1 MRILCLSLFIA
12 TISSGQQG
20 LPDPAFNKIP
30 FGEWLKGGGEA
41 HIRWSVRAMP
51 AHLTVH
57 QRLSTAISVRVEG
70 AEFVKRT
77 KPGQLVV
84 FMEIRDRDDHTY
96 RMHRELRLGELKKP
110 SVLASVDFEQS
121 TFITPGFYDIAA
133 AVYDVESKEHSLK
146 RIKLRVQELPHDPLP
161 GAWRDLP
168 KVEFADDSDPPDR
181 WYLPQVSSRLHLP
194 VQTDEPVRVE
204 VVLNESATA
213 TVQGR
218 SGRVS
223 RRNLGTL
230 IPALKVLSQIK
241 LLNGSMNVTL
251 LDLERRKV
259 DFSQE
264 AIDKLDWTRLRTALT
279 ENDPGLINVHE
290 LANREQNAQFFI
302 SEIRKR
308 LDAARVLIVLS
319 SPMAFGR
326 GEDLRPI
333 DAIPEPGKRIFY
345 IRYNPA
351 RPTVRSGGPVEFGR
365 GNSAGGSTSP
375 ILRPPP
381 IAEDSLVG
389 TLKPLA
395 PRLFNVATPADF
407 RSALAA
413 IMRDISQLK

>member
-1 MRILCLSLFIA
+1 LRILCLSLFIA
-12 TISSGQQG
+12 AISSGQQG

-30 FGEWLKGGGEA
+30 FEEWLKGGGETR
-41 HIRWSVRAMP
+41 IRWSVRVTP
-51 AHLTVH
+51 VHLTVH
-57 QRLSTAISVRVEG
+57 ERLMTAISVRVEG

-77 KPGQLVV
+77 KPGQLVF
-84 FMEIRDRDDHTY
+84 FMEIRDRDNHTY
-96 RMHRELRLGELKKP
+96 QMHRELRLGEVKQP
-110 SVLASVDFEQS
+110 SVLASVAFEQS
-121 TFITPGFYDIAA
+121 TFITSGIYDIAA

-146 RIKLRVQELPHDPLP
+146 RIKLRVPELTHDPLP
-161 GAWRDLP
+161 SAWLDLP
-168 KVEFADDSDPPDR
+168 KVEFADDPDPPDR
-181 WYLPQVSSRLHLP
+181 WYLPQVSSRLRLP
-194 VQTDEPVRVE
+194 VQTEEPVRVE

-213 TVQGR
+213 AMQGR

-223 RRNLGTL
+223 RRNMGTL

-259 DFSQE
+259 DFRQE
-264 AIDKLDWTRLRTALT
+264 AIDQLDWTRLRAALT

-290 LANREQNAQFFI
+290 LANREQNAQFFV

-308 LDAARVLIVLS
+308 LDAAQVLIVLT
-319 SPMAFGR
+319 SPMAFGK

-333 DAIPEPGKRIFY
+333 DTIHEPGKRIFY

-351 RPTVRSGGPVEFGR
+351 RPTVRTGGPVEFGR
-365 GNSAGGSTSP
+365 GNSSGNSTSP

-381 IAEDSLVG
+381 VLEDSLEG

-395 PRLFNVATPADF
+395 PRLFNVATPTDF
-407 RSALAA
+407 RSALAT
-413 IMRDISQLK
+413 IMREISLLK